1 MTNTNEP
8 TDDTDPLDDEPAPAL
23 QLLRPEEATMAALN
37 RSEIEVQMDAAHRYP
52 RVLSTFRK
60 EATTIATATQE
71 IAKTCM
77 YSLERWDSKE
87 RKKKY
92 IIGPSIRL
100 AEIVAATYG
109 NLHSGSRVVDVG
121 ETTVTCQGVAWDVQR
136 NVRQVAEVTRRITTT
151 NGNRFS
157 EDMIIVTQNAAS
169 AIALR
174 NAIFRVVPR
183 ALIERIFTEVREM
196 AAGGKKPIAEKQKD
210 IIAALGRLGVSP
222 ERALDAVDRKTPED
236 LTLEDIEALIGLGS
250 RVKEKE
256 ESIDEVFPPRAA
268 AAEVKTEGK
277 REPMRA
283 KETPAAAAAKPVD
296 KPAAKSSAGDDDEVP
311 EWARRSGT

>member
-8 TDDTDPLDDEPAPAL
+8 TDEGDPLDDMPPPV
-23 QLLRPEEATMAALN
+23 QLVRGEEAAMALLN

-60 EATTIATATQE
+60 EATSIATATQE
-71 IAKTCM
+71 ISKTCM
-77 YSLERWDSKE
+77 YSLERWDGKE
-87 RKKKY
+87 QKKKY

-109 NLHSGSRVVDVG
+109 NLHAGSRVVDVG
-121 ETTVTCQGVAWDVQR
+121 ESTVTCQGVAWDIQR
-136 NVRQVAEVTRRITTT
+136 NVRQVAEVTRRITTSSGT
-151 NGNRFS
+151 RYKD
-157 EDMIIVTQNAAS
+157 DMIIVTQNAAA

-196 AAGGKKPIAEKQKD
+196 AAGGKKPMAEKQKD

-256 ESIDEVFPPRAA
+256 ESIDQVFPPRVTVT
-268 AAEVKTEGK
+268 ETKTEGK
-277 REPMRA
+277 REPMKG
-283 KETPAAAAAKPVD
+283 KETATAAATKPVD
-296 KPAAKSSAGDDDEVP
+296 KPAAKTAPADDDDVP
-311 EWARRSGT
+311 SWART